1 MNSKL
6 LALLLLPSFL
16 IGQAAEPLHLVKEIP
31 LPGVQGRIDHL
42 SVDVQH
48 GRLFVSALGNNT
60 VEIVDIQQGKRV
72 NEVTGLKAPQ
82 GVLYLAKSNRIF
94 VASDGDG
101 TVQSFDADTLAHLK
115 TAQMGEDADNLRYD
129 GASGLIWVGYGSGGL
144 ASFDTDLNRKATIG
158 FPVHPE
164 SFQLEPNT
172 ARIFVNLP
180 GRLKI
185 AVVDRSK
192 DSVAANW
199 QTHGALENFP
209 MALDTEDKRLFV
221 GCRLPARMLILDS
234 DSGKTVGKV
243 PIVGDTDDL
252 FFDAARRSVY
262 IIGGEG
268 AVTVIRLNGADR
280 YEQVSKTPTAPGA
293 PGQGSSSLLLTHYS
307 WQHRIEVRSRPGF
320 WCMRWTTRVGD

>member
-48 GRLFVSALGNNT
+48 GRLFVSVLGNNT

-293 PGQGSSSLLLTHYS
+293 RTGLFVPTLNTLFVAAP
-307 WQHRIEVRSRPGF
+307 HRGTEPARILVYALDDTGR
-320 WCMRWTTRVGD
+320 

>member
-1 MNSKL
+1 M
-6 LALLLLPSFL
+6 
-16 IGQAAEPLHLVKEIP
+16 
-31 LPGVQGRIDHL
+31 
-42 SVDVQH
+42 
-48 GRLFVSALGNNT
+48 
-60 VEIVDIQQGKRV
+60 
-72 NEVTGLKAPQ
+72 APQ
-82 GVLYLAKSNRIF
+82 GVLYVAKVNRIF

-129 GASGLIWVGYGSGGL
+129 EASGLIWVGYGSGGL
-144 ASFDTDLNRKATIG
+144 ASFDTDLNRKATISL
-158 FPVHPE
+158 PVHPE

-180 GRLKI
+180 GRLRI

-192 DSVAANW
+192 SSVSANW

-209 MALDTEDKRLFV
+209 MSLDTEDKRLFV
-221 GCRLPARMLILDS
+221 GCRLPARMLILDT
-234 DSGKTVGKV
+234 DSGETVGKV
-243 PIVGDTDDL
+243 TIVGDTDDL
-252 FFDAARRSVY
+252 FFDAARRFVY

-293 PGQGSSSLLLTHYS
+293 RTGLFVPVLNTLFVAAP
-307 WQHRIEVRSRPGF
+307 HRGTEPARILVYELDEMGR
-320 WCMRWTTRVGD
+320 

>member
-1 MNSKL
+1 
-6 LALLLLPSFL
+6 
-16 IGQAAEPLHLVKEIP
+16 VKEIP

-72 NEVTGLKAPQ
+72 KEVTGLKAPQ
-82 GVLYLAKSNRIF
+82 GVLYLTKSNRIF

-129 GASGLIWVGYGSGGL
+129 EASGLIWVGYGSGGL
-144 ASFDTDLNRKATIG
+144 ASFDADLNRKATIRL
-158 FPVHPE
+158 PVHPE

-221 GCRLPARMLILDS
+221 GCRLPARMLILDT

-268 AVTVIRLNGADR
+268 AVTVIRLCGADR

-293 PGQGSSSLLLTHYS
+293 RTGLFVPALNTLFVAAP
-307 WQHRIEVRSRPGF
+307 HRGTEPARILVYALDDTGR
-320 WCMRWTTRVGD
+320 